1 MVHINRKSAPKVKR
15 GRVQRQNNWELTPNY
30 YNSPQPLPV
39 IDRKRPGARYRHLL
53 KKKDITT
60 FIGILPDWSEISRGL
75 NAIVLTHGHE
85 EHFGFHIP
93 GAVHL
98 CAWDREMWISVTAA
112 FYGQD
117 ADFLARLGVPCEADG
132 SDGYLCK
139 FTENTARG
147 HQLLGTLLHELR
159 HHHDRMTTKSK
170 VRASRGESYA
180 REYARK
186 YGEKIW
192 RRYGEVFGL

>member
-1 MVHINRKSAPKVKR
+1 MVHINRKTAPKVKR

-39 IDRKRPGARYRHLL
+39 IDRRRPGAGYRHLL
-53 KKKDITT
+53 RKKDIAN

-85 EHFGFHIP
+85 EDFGFHIP

-98 CAWDREMWISVTAA
+98 CAWDREMWITVTTA
-112 FYGQD
+112 YYDRD
-117 ADFLARLGVPCEADG
+117 ADFLACLGVPCEPDG
-132 SDGYLCK
+132 SDGFLCK
-139 FTENTARG
+139 FNENTARA
-147 HQLLGTLLHELR
+147 HQLLGTFLHELG
-159 HHHDRMTTKSK
+159 HHHDRITTKSK
-170 VRASRGESYA
+170 VRASRGEAYA
-180 REYARK
+180 VEYARK

-192 RRYGEVFGL
+192 RRYEEVFGL